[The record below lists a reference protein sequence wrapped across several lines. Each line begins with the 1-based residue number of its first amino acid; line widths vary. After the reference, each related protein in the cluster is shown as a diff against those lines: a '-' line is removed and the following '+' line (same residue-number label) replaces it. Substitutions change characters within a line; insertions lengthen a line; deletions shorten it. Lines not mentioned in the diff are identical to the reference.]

1 MMPSGFM
8 FRWHQGRAMDDQAYQ
23 LPATRLSWADW
34 KLVLRRGATELATD
48 RVSLVAAGCAF
59 YATLALFPAISM
71 VIALYGLMFDPQT
84 VVPHLALLQ
93 SLLPAGAFDLIAQRV
108 NALVRQPPATLTFG
122 LALGFGVTL
131 FSAGAGTRSIL
142 AALNL
147 AYQAGETRPFLR
159 GQAVAMGLTLGG
171 MVAAA
176 LCIALLVLLPASL
189 SILGTAHDVRVLAR
203 QTSLVLL
210 LVFMMASVTLLYRV
224 GPSRRPAWRFV
235 TPGVAL
241 ATLLWLAAS
250 ELYSWY
256 VANLA
261 EYDLTYGPLGAVVG
275 LMMWFYVTAFAVLA
289 GAELNAAL
297 EWRATAAKRPRTG

>member
-1 MMPSGFM
+1 
-8 FRWHQGRAMDDQAYQ
+8 MDDQGYSP
-23 LPATRLSWADW
+23 PAARLRWADW
-34 KLVLRRGATELATD
+34 KRVLRRGAAELATD

-71 VIALYGLMFDPQT
+71 VIALYGLLFDPQT

-147 AYQAGETRPFLR
+147 AYQAAQPRPFLR
-159 GQAVAMGLTLGG
+159 GQIVAMGLTLGG

-189 SILGTAHDVRVLAR
+189 SILGTAHDVRMLTR
-203 QTSLVLL
+203 QASLMLL
-210 LVFMMASVTLLYRV
+210 LVFVMVSVTLLYRV

-235 TPGVAL
+235 LPGVAL

-250 ELYSWY
+250 ALYSWY

-261 EYDLTYGPLGAVVG
+261 EYNLTYGPLGAVVG

-297 EWRATAAKRPRTG
+297 EWLASDSAARLSGGSADGAPAV